1 MATTDVA
8 EQGPPP
14 LAEVIER
21 IGFGWA
27 QLRVVLLGG
36 CVWLA
41 DGSELL
47 LIGTV
52 TRAVSDEWGMRAWQR
67 GSTVSIVFLGILL
80 GNGICGPVGDRYGRR
95 LPILVSYLG
104 IAVFS
109 ILSAFTQNFYQ
120 LAAVRLFV
128 GASFGIGQP
137 AINAL
142 SSEVCPAYWRIMMNA
157 LTQTLFIFGELY
169 SAVLVWW
176 DDPMMRHLDWR
187 WLLLMGSIPS
197 VVCLVFS
204 WLWLHESPSYF
215 AVHGDYAGAKRVL
228 ESFCNDNGKVG
239 LNVDFKL
246 PPPKKESTPL
256 EVMIENFWVIC
267 SRRLLYSTIAVI
279 YSCFT
284 LNVVFYGCLYAFP
297 QVLTEVD
304 MNAAPAVSLVFGALW
319 ELPGNVL
326 AVFCGM
332 FWPRKPVMIGY
343 LVATALSLLA
353 FGLGA
358 DQVSGGSEHWLHLAL
373 VHGGYIGIKCFAIV
387 GFVAV
392 YQYSTEIYPTVA
404 RTTGTAA
411 CVAGGRLGGMVAPLV
426 FEWIVEATANISIF
440 FYFTATLC
448 IVNIMFVLFLPLETF
463 GRSLDDYNEENE
475 TLPLTATKHKVE
487 T

>member
-1 MATTDVA
+1 
-8 EQGPPP
+8 
-14 LAEVIER
+14 
-21 IGFGWA
+21 
-27 QLRVVLLGG
+27 
-36 CVWLA
+36 
-41 DGSELL
+41 
-47 LIGTV
+47 
-52 TRAVSDEWGMRAWQR
+52 
-67 GSTVSIVFLGILL
+67 
-80 GNGICGPVGDRYGRR
+80 
-95 LPILVSYLG
+95 
-104 IAVFS
+104 
-109 ILSAFTQNFYQ
+109 
-120 LAAVRLFV
+120 
-128 GASFGIGQP
+128 
-137 AINAL
+137 
-142 SSEVCPAYWRIMMNA
+142 
-157 LTQTLFIFGELY
+157 
-169 SAVLVWW
+169 
-176 DDPMMRHLDWR
+176 MMRHLDWR

-353 FGLGA
+353 FGMGA

-448 IVNIMFVLFLPLETF
+448 IVNIIFVLFLPLETF

-475 TLPLTATKHKVE
+475 TLPLTATKHKVV